1 MISSDSKTKKLNINI
16 YEHPDYNSGALDY
29 IGSTVDYD
37 ILIWNDNGEILAK
50 KIGKVSRKNLRK
62 SLSFDVPDIL
72 NQNIYFSLSTSLV
85 IDGKKTT
92 FITVSGDNK
101 LLSKFINNKV
111 DNGENPIFFTS
122 FNFSEELKEGY
133 ILDIITIEES
143 LFERACLKTLGSN
156 TISLEEGLNDVES
169 QILEAERAIRRL
181 SSLKKES
188 LGGTVVLDEE
198 IKLLEILD
206 KSEVLKIVQRLV
218 TMYETSGLIGVSE
231 YRQRLYT
238 NLKPVLDNLTI
249 AKGRLE
255 KIVSVL
261 PVRDGMEFP
270 KTPATKS

>member
-1 MISSDSKTKKLNINI
+1 MISSDSKTKKLNINV

-37 ILIWNDNGEILAK
+37 ILIWNDNDEILAK

-62 SLSFDVPDIL
+62 SLTFDVPDIL
-72 NQNIYFSLSTSLV
+72 NQNIFFSLSLSVV

-92 FITVSGDNK
+92 FITVSEDNK
-101 LLSKFINNKV
+101 LLSNFISSKV
-111 DNGENPIFFTS
+111 NNGENPVLFTS
-122 FNFSEELKEGY
+122 FNFSEEPKEGY
-133 ILDIITIEES
+133 TLKITTIEES
-143 LFERACLKTLGSN
+143 LFEQAYLETLGGS
-156 TISLEEGLNDVES
+156 TIELDKELDNVEG

-198 IKLLEILD
+198 IKLLEILE
-206 KSEVLKIVQRLV
+206 KSEVLKTVQGLV

-255 KIVSVL
+255 KITSVL
-261 PVRDGMEFP
+261 PSEEKQKVL
-270 KTPATKS
+270 A